1 MRSVRALLAP
11 RRHCAAPRLPL
22 PAASPPL
29 LRGRRQHAAPL
40 SGSAEPPT
48 VPLIQLADAP
58 PEVRA
63 VYEDIMESRDIPD
76 VNNFWKAIAHHPPT
90 LRRTWSTLKEVMAP
104 GALDSLTKEMLY
116 VAISS
121 SKAAATASD
130 APPARCP
137 PSHSPG

>member
-1 MRSVRALLAP
+1 MRALLAP

-121 SKAAATASD
+121 SNGCRYCVRR
-130 APPARCP
+130 PHNPL
-137 PSHSPG
+137 SPQPFPG